1 MSRELLPISPSP
13 LIMSTS
19 SHSEKDKFDDE
30 KEQHHAT
37 VATKEVDSGAAL
49 SYEGEVD
56 PAEAQRVRYVR
67 FSDFNVF
74 SY

>member
-1 MSRELLPISPSP
+1 
-13 LIMSTS
+13 MSTS

-67 FSDFNVF
+67 L
-74 SY
+74 

>member
-1 MSRELLPISPSP
+1 
-13 LIMSTS
+13 MSTS

-56 PAEAQRVRYVR
+56 PAEAQRVRYVHLQ
-67 FSDFNVF
+67 
-74 SY
+74 